1 MKTERNFSN
10 FKSKKINF
18 LLFSWIFYFFV
29 VYLHFKNLTNKFLT

>member
-29 VYLHFKNLTNKFLT
+29 VYLHFKNLKNKFLT